1 MWITATAAPRSRRS
15 SPSTTGAE
23 AGVIGETR
31 SSVPSATTST
41 CSRPPCRSAHWTSAE
56 TDRAA
61 SASVST
67 EAPSP
72 ETADPLRPELR
83 RDRLGELAR
92 RDRQQLRL
100 VAVALDP
107 RGERELVD
115 QLGELLRRRLDHL
128 RIAAELR
135 VEPLGTRDRTRE
147 PVHGRQRRAQVVAG
161 QADELREGLFV
172 GHVLPGTFEHRWSV
186 RTS

>member
-72 ETADPLRPELR
+72 ETATRSGPSF
-83 RDRLGELAR
+83 
-92 RDRQQLRL
+92 
-100 VAVALDP
+100 
-107 RGERELVD
+107 
-115 QLGELLRRRLDHL
+115 
-128 RIAAELR
+128 AATDSASSP
-135 VEPLGTRDRTRE
+135 VETGSSF
-147 PVHGRQRRAQVVAG
+147 G
-161 QADELREGLFV
+161 
-172 GHVLPGTFEHRWSV
+172 S
-186 RTS
+186 